1 MRTHRTH
8 IADIM
13 KIHSLLFLA
22 LSTSLFAVNASAET
36 VTEYQFDIIVFENLN
51 SKQHYLTDL
60 SAHEFIHSSQLKNTT
75 QNDNDNIYPFNDAAL
90 NYEHVENGEL
100 DAIFDKLDNSSRYNI
115 LMRKTWKQS
124 APENGATVQLD
135 VTLPDTA
142 LTDIQTASIPNT
154 NTPDAN
160 ITAIENPATD
170 SSPLGGTINFTFRR
184 YIHLSTDLTLYH
196 EHDNT
201 GYASP
206 DNSAELPNS
215 ELPMSMI
222 RLQRKMRSNEVQ
234 YVDHPLLGI
243 VVNIKRYK
251 LETSNAASNTE

>member
-1 MRTHRTH
+1 
-8 IADIM
+8 M
-13 KIHSLLFLA
+13 KIHSLLLLA
-22 LSTSLFAVNASAET
+22 LSTLLLAVNVSAET

-51 SKQHYLTDL
+51 SKQQYLADL

-75 QNDNDNIYPFNDAAL
+75 QNDNNIYPFNDAAL

-100 DAIFDKLDNSSRYNI
+100 DAIFDKLDSSSRYNI

-135 VTLPDTA
+135 VALPDTA
-142 LTDIQTASIPNT
+142 SADTLTASSPNT
-154 NTPDAN
+154 KTPDAN
-160 ITAIENPATD
+160 IPATELTATEHPATD

-196 EHDNT
+196 EYDDAGNASLDN
-201 GYASP
+201 
-206 DNSAELPNS
+206 NAELPNS
-215 ELPMSMI
+215 ELPMSVI

-251 LETSNAASNTE
+251 PETSNAASNTE